1 MRIVILILCCVF
13 LVSCGKSPQT
23 MQVLKNPV
31 PSPEVTPTPQPKMT
45 QIPSA
50 KSEKQD
56 GLLDYRFGPSH
67 RPGRARSQFRAIVKL
82 GSLTE
87 AEFRQTA
94 VDLCKKRP
102 GASSFLVQFFS
113 DASCLEQWDGTGGLR
128 DSDWPYWL
136 CRVSVDKNTS
146 GRLYARTFKLAV
158 DENTGQERTDVLKK

>member
-1 MRIVILILCCVF
+1 MRIVILILCCVS

-50 KSEKQD
+50 KSEKQA
-56 GLLDYRFGPSH
+56 GLPDYRFRLSR
-67 RPGRARSQFRAIVKL
+67 RPGGGRSQIRAIVKL
-82 GSLTE
+82 GSFTE

-94 VDLCKKRP
+94 VYLCKTRP
-102 GASSFLVQFFS
+102 GAHFLVQFFS